1 MLEREVS
8 TLSNF
13 ILTLELN
20 TEKYQE
26 DILNKR
32 LEISRNIYNSCL
44 GELYKRYNHMRES
57 KEYRKVVK
65 MAKSKERNKKFNEL
79 NSKYGL
85 TEYSLHAYVKPMQ
98 HHFKINIDSY
108 TAQKIATRCFSAF
121 QELMFHTTNKVY
133 FKKYGE
139 MNSIEGKSNKTGI
152 KFKDNK
158 LIWNGLQIK
167 AIINKN
173 DEYAH
178 LSLLNKIY

>member
-1 MLEREVS
+1 M
-8 TLSNF
+8 SNF
-13 ILTLELN
+13 ILTLKLD

-108 TAQKIATRCFSAF
+108 TAQKIASQVWKSYDKLLYGNGEQLHFKSYNK
-121 QELMFHTTNKVY
+121 EL
-133 FKKYGE
+133 
-139 MNSIEGKSNKTGI
+139 NSLEGKWNKQGI
-152 KFKDNK
+152 RFKDN
-158 LIWNGLQIK
+158 
-167 AIINKN
+167 II
-173 DEYAH
+173 
-178 LSLLNKIY
+178 L